1 MERREFLQRAALL
14 GAGAALGPWSTLSA
28 AAGPIRPDPTSAAPP
43 TPAELSQIEHV
54 VILIQEN
61 RSYDHYFGAYRKGR
75 GFDDHPRGQAGL
87 FAQADPLRAGA
98 SPAGVLLPWHLD
110 TRTMNAACTDD
121 PSHAWSVQHASWN
134 EGHNDRWVIAHSAR
148 RADGPVGAPEVMG
161 YYTRADLPL
170 YYALADTFTLCDHYH
185 APALG
190 PSDPNQ
196 HYAISATIDPAGV
209 AGGPVVTDAPNVNA
223 IAPSTIATNA
233 AQYSWTTMPER
244 LQAQG
249 VSWKC
254 YQPPGALASTAA
266 DTPGLLVRYRQYS
279 DPSSELYR
287 NAFLPRYPHDFVA
300 DVEAGT
306 LPSVSWV
313 AAAPNQ
319 DEHPPSPSN
328 IGERN
333 AGHVLATL
341 LRNPRVWARTV
352 FFVTWDENGGFFD
365 HVSPPVAPPGT
376 PGEFVT
382 ADPLPPEAAGVA
394 GPIGLGFRV
403 PLLVISPFSRGGHV
417 NSDTADHT
425 SLLRFL
431 ETRFGV
437 EVPNLS
443 AWRRQTTSDLTSTLN
458 LARPRVDVP
467 ALPYSA
473 LSEQRVNRE
482 CAVRSATPPRTQHLP
497 TQTS

>member
-14 GAGAALGPWSTLSA
+14 GAGVALGPWSATL
-28 AAGPIRPDPTSAAPP
+28 AGAELTDHASLPGPAP

-61 RSYDHYFGAYRKGR
+61 RSYDHYFGAYRRGR
-75 GFDDHPRGQAGL
+75 GFADHPRGQPGL
-87 FAQADPLRAGA
+87 FAQTDPARSHA

-110 TRTMNAACTDD
+110 TQTMNAACTDD
-121 PSHAWSVQHASWN
+121 PSHAWSTQHYSWN
-134 EGHNDRWVIAHSAR
+134 QGANDQWVIAHSAHY
-148 RADGPVGAPEVMG
+148 ADGPLGAPEVMG
-161 YYTRADLPL
+161 YYARADLPL

-185 APALG
+185 APVFG

-196 HYAISATIDPAGV
+196 HYAISGTIDPTGV

-223 IAPSTIATNA
+223 IPPSTVATNA

-279 DPSSELYR
+279 DPNSELYR
-287 NAFLPRYPHDFVA
+287 NAFLPRYPHDFAA

-306 LPSVSWV
+306 LPAVSWV

-328 IGERN
+328 IGEQN
-333 AGHVLATL
+333 VGHILQTL
-341 LRNPRVWARTV
+341 LRNPQVWAHTV

-376 PGEFVT
+376 PGEFIT
-382 ADPLPPEAAGVA
+382 TDPLPAEAAGIA

-403 PLLVISPFSRGGHV
+403 PLLVISPFSRGGRI

-443 AWRRQTTSDLTSTLN
+443 AWRRETTSDLTSTLN
-458 LARPRVDVP
+458 LARPRLNVP
-467 ALPYSA
+467 TLPSQALGEK
-473 LSEQRVNRE
+473 LVKRE
-482 CAVRSATPPRTQHLP
+482 CEDRSAMPPRVQHLP